1 VQPPE
6 ERKILKYLNLVK
18 EIVKNSEKDG
28 NRGVKSHNGLYK
40 GTYLDCLQISN
51 SLRTGTKFQTKLELG
66 VNSNMTLFELRK
78 IIGEHV
84 ARVHNNGGT
93 YIQETP
99 SHPYSVRIYRYSGC
113 ADIPETDNGRTL
125 AELKF
130 KRNEQLT
137 VYKKSVT
144 NSSRLPLLSQDGNQ
158 MNPRLIKILNDA
170 FDRFSDEAPT
180 PENPQNRLMNK
191 VHLKSL
197 ISVLTD
203 DDTKEDDIQLN

>member
-1 VQPPE
+1 V
-6 ERKILKYLNLVK
+6 
-18 EIVKNSEKDG
+18 
-28 NRGVKSHNGLYK
+28 
-40 GTYLDCLQISN
+40 TN
-51 SLRTGTKFQTKLELG
+51 SLRTGTKFQTKIELG
-66 VNSNMTLFELRK
+66 VNSNITLFELRK
-78 IIGEHV
+78 ILGEHV

-144 NSSRLPLLSQDGNQ
+144 NSSRLPLMSQDGN
-158 MNPRLIKILNDA
+158 
-170 FDRFSDEAPT
+170 
-180 PENPQNRLMNK
+180 
-191 VHLKSL
+191 
-197 ISVLTD
+197 
-203 DDTKEDDIQLN
+203 